1 MSPMSGATPQE
12 RIEAALRRAH
22 AALPASAAAY
32 ATENPRNPDS
42 IAALAYFEE
51 LLEQRELEVALYA
64 LAEIAHG
71 TRAGA
76 TSWSAIEEAARIMNF
91 DAQQRARA
99 FLR

>member
-1 MSPMSGATPQE
+1 MPNASPHE
-12 RIEAALRRAH
+12 RIEATLRRAR
-22 AALPASAAAY
+22 AALPASASAY

-42 IAALAYFEE
+42 IATLAYFEE
-51 LLEQRELEVALYA
+51 LLEQRELEVAVYA

-71 TRAGA
+71 TRAGDA
-76 TSWSAIEEAARIMNF
+76 SWSAIDEAARIMNF